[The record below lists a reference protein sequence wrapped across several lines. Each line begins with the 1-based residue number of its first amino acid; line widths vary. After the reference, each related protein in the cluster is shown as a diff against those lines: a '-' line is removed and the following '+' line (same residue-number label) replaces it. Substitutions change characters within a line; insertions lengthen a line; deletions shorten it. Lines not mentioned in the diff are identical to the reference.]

1 MVTSVDIATSSIKR
15 HNIEEKLYFCPM
27 NPPLTYR
34 SKSPSPNT
42 GGYRYFFNGQEGDNE
57 VFGDNSL
64 CNYEF
69 RVYDTRL
76 ARFWSIDPITK
87 DFPMLSPFQFASNTP
102 IWAID
107 MDGLEAAVRPMRN
120 TARPIIYREN
130 NNYARTENYGR
141 LPSTRTIRTETYS
154 YATKYGARPIVS
166 SPAISYVYDYHSPQ
180 GNNVS
185 MSYNNIQAQMIT
197 LLGDACQIY
206 INKIEDK
213 INTPQGYKTGSNIQI
228 RFVNIQDQL
237 FFDQL
242 QRAYDVLLKQTI
254 KEIPEP
260 EMSFPPWTSET
271 MQQMMKQAERTR
283 QAKEKLGPSPND
295 MLMRIVLFGEKTKI
309 SEKTE
314 KIILPEIRP
323 AENY

>member
-1 MVTSVDIATSSIKR
+1 MAMQTSDYQILA
-15 HNIEEKLYFCPM
+15 N
-27 NPPLTYR
+27 R
-34 SKSPSPNT
+34 STNT

-64 CNYEF
+64 CNYKF

-141 LPSTRTIRTETYS
+141 LPSTRTIRTDTYN
-154 YATKYGARPIVS
+154 YATKNGARSIVS
-166 SPAISYVYDYHSPQ
+166 SPTVSYIYDYNSPQ

-185 MSYNNIQAQMIT
+185 MSYNNIQAQVLT
-197 LLGDACQIY
+197 LFGDWCQIY
-206 INKIEDK
+206 TSKIEDK
-213 INTPQGYKTGSNIQI
+213 INTPQGYKTESDIQI
-228 RFVNIQDQL
+228 RFVNIQDQMN
-237 FFDQL
+237 FDQL
-242 QRAYDVLLKQTI
+242 QRAYDVLLAHTI
-254 KEIPEP
+254 EEIPEP
-260 EMSFPPWTSET
+260 DMSFPPWTSELT
-271 MQQMMKQAERTR
+271 QQMIKQAERTR
-283 QAKEKLGPSPND
+283 QAKEKIGPSPND
-295 MLMRIVLFGEKTKI
+295 MLMRIILLEEKTML
-309 SEKTE
+309 STE
-314 KIILPEIRP
+314 KETFFIPEIRN
-323 AENY
+323 ADD